1 MSTSSDSAEQIVRLS
16 LEGVEVV
23 AKITGVAAKN
33 IAVALYTIMHN
44 KQGKT
49 KGKARLNTMLRTE
62 KDIKIFS
69 IKKDDLKT
77 FCKEAKSYGILY
89 CALINRRNKN
99 LDGAV
104 DIMVR
109 ATDAPKI
116 NRIIERYKFGIY
128 DRATIVSDIQQEK
141 NMNKGKDVSENAPDI
156 GEEKPSVN
164 DNDIDNIFATP
175 NTKGEQE
182 NQNPMAA
189 KTEKN
194 PSPPL
199 EHSLK
204 SKNNSEG
211 VSKSVEKKSVK
222 KELQK
227 ISAELKVES
236 ELKKAQN
243 VKEKGNTPILK
254 NDNIKKA
261 KVQKERGK

>member
-23 AKITGVAAKN
+23 AKISGVAAKN
-33 IAVALYTIMHN
+33 IAVALYTIMNN

-69 IKKDDLKT
+69 IKSEDLKT
-77 FCKEAKSYGILY
+77 FYKEAKSYGILY
-89 CALINRRNKN
+89 CALINRRNKD

-116 NRIIERYKFGIY
+116 NRIIERYNLGIY
-128 DRATIVSDIQQEK
+128 DKATIESNIEQEK
-141 NMNKGKDVSENAPDI
+141 NINKGKDISEKAPDI
-156 GEEKPSVN
+156 GEKKPSVS
-164 DNDIDNIFATP
+164 DNDIDNIFAMP
-175 NTKGEQE
+175 NSKKEQE

-194 PSPPL
+194 PSPPS

-211 VSKSVEKKSVK
+211 VSKTVEKKSVREEL
-222 KELQK
+222 KEIVAGQK
-227 ISAELKVES
+227 IDT

-243 VKEKGNTPILK
+243 VKDNGNTIIIPNNNMKI
-254 NDNIKKA
+254 NN
-261 KVQKERGK
+261 ERKR

>member
-23 AKITGVAAKN
+23 AKISGVAAKN

-77 FCKEAKSYGILY
+77 FYKEAKSYGILY
-89 CALINRRNKN
+89 CALINRRNKDI
-99 LDGAV
+99 DGAV

-109 ATDAPKI
+109 ASDAPKI
-116 NRIIERYKFGIY
+116 NRIIERYNFGIY
-128 DRATIVSDIQQEK
+128 DRATIESNIQQERD
-141 NMNKGKDVSENAPDI
+141 MNKGKDVSENAPDI

-194 PSPPL
+194 PSPPS
-199 EHSLK
+199 EHFSK
-204 SKNNSEG
+204 SKNSSEG
-211 VSKSVEKKSVK
+211 VSKPVEKKSVR
-222 KELQK
+222 KELQE
-227 ISAELKVES
+227 IAAGQKVEA

-243 VKEKGNTPILK
+243 VKENSHTQVLK
-254 NDNIKKA
+254 NDNNKNV
-261 KVQKERGK
+261 KVKKERKR

>member
-89 CALINRRNKN
+89 CALINR
-99 LDGAV
+99 
-104 DIMVR
+104 IMVR

-222 KELQK
+222 KELQE

-261 KVQKERGK
+261 KVKKERGK